1 MHKTDFK
8 ISDSLKDIDDMQK
21 YPGTIPAAN
30 TDLSEGNTSSDNA
43 KSDGSSG
50 LEDRL
55 DIKEFEVGDAVIY
68 PSHGVGEITGIER
81 QEIAGCSM
89 ELYAISFS
97 EDNMILRV
105 PKSRAVKAGL
115 RGLCGDAEMGAAL
128 DVLKKPRK
136 DNRGMW
142 SKRAQEYDS
151 KINSGDI
158 VKLAEVVRDLYKS
171 EDEGR
176 SYSEGVVY
184 SLALDRLIN
193 EYSIV
198 TKLSKEDSLAKII
211 DILETASILT
221 AA

>member
-8 ISDSLKDIDDMQK
+8 ISDSLQDMDDVQK
-21 YPGTIPAAN
+21 YSGTMPAAN
-30 TDLSEGNTSSDNA
+30 TDLS
-43 KSDGSSG
+43 KDGVSSG
-50 LEDRL
+50 DT
-55 DIKEFEVGDAVIY
+55 DIAEGGDDVIEFKVDDAVIY
-68 PSHGVGEITGIER
+68 PSHGVGKITGVEK
-81 QEIAGCSM
+81 QEIAGYSM

-115 RGLCGDAEMGAAL
+115 RGLCGEAEMKEAVDAL
-128 DVLKKPRK
+128 RKPRK

-142 SKRAQEYDS
+142 SKRAQEYDT
-151 KINSGDI
+151 KINSGNI
-158 VKLAEVVRDLYKS
+158 VKLAEVVRDLFKL
-171 EDEGR
+171 EDPDR
-176 SYSEGVVY
+176 SYSERVVY
-184 SLALDRLIN
+184 DLALDRFIA

-198 TKLSKEDSLAKII
+198 TNLSKEESLAKVL